1 MKVFTYNQYIEY
13 IHKVRLNAVLQL
25 AEENAGYNLEGTNE
39 QNRNDKAIIEILKK
53 KKEVTNLIND
63 FLIPREKVQ
72 AKDLQVYTNDY
83 INKKHNSKE
92 FQIIYKIE
100 KKPIF
105 YLFKYKVKIDDEIN
119 YKILN
124 SCIDIIQSWSIVQ
137 KKEKHERYPLIVPV
151 VIYTGK
157 DIWKIPK
164 HSKQKKI
171 GTFILEKNQIDLE
184 YNIIDINKLS
194 AKFLLQKN
202 SEFSQRMLIMKAN
215 SWLLIY
221 YSLVT
226 LKIGFFSI
234 TKESDYIDI
243 DYRIIGERIKNLRNN
258 KNISQEKLAKELNVP
273 VTYICEVEKGARIEL
288 EKIAQISKVLAVPIE
303 QIISGTVP
311 QAPNYLNQDL
321 YQVLIK
327 CTPDKQKLIYNIAKI
342 VLGAEFV

>member
-25 AEENAGYNLEGTNE
+25 AEENAGYNLECTSE
-39 QNRNDKAIIEILKK
+39 QNSNDKAIIDILKK
-53 KKEVTNLIND
+53 KREVSSLIND

-83 INKKHNSKE
+83 INKKNNSKE

-124 SCIDIIQSWSIVQ
+124 SCIDIIQSWSVSQ

-194 AKFLLQKN
+194 TKFLLQKN

-215 SWLLIY
+215 S
-221 YSLVT
+221 
-226 LKIGFFSI
+226 
-234 TKESDYIDI
+234 
-243 DYRIIGERIKNLRNN
+243 
-258 KNISQEKLAKELNVP
+258 
-273 VTYICEVEKGARIEL
+273 
-288 EKIAQISKVLAVPIE
+288 
-303 QIISGTVP
+303 
-311 QAPNYLNQDL
+311 
-321 YQVLIK
+321 
-327 CTPDKQKLIYNIAKI
+327 
-342 VLGAEFV
+342 